1 MTENSGPDNRAD
13 ELDAELGERFYR
25 NSQAAEEKLTD
36 EMIAIIARFIDRRF
50 NDYEGRRLALRD
62 AHAKDIGCVQA
73 RFRIDSELAP
83 ALQQGVF
90 IPGREYDAWIRFSN
104 GNSEINGSRYPDAR
118 GMAMKLMG
126 VGGTKFLSNETSTQD
141 FIMADNPVFFV
152 DDLRRYADTLEE
164 FHSGGRLM
172 QFISAR
178 RLQGRERRL
187 AFFNSFHWITNPLCR
202 QYWSMT
208 AYRLG
213 AEPGKKMAIKFTA
226 KPRLPPGEKAF
237 KWRTFLSPGFSL
249 RAEASKTLAKGEAR
263 FDFYI
268 QRFVDNRCTP
278 VEDTGTNW
286 EESVAR
292 PEHVGEIIIPAQDLL
307 SPERYRFC
315 ENLSFNPWHSLP
327 EHKPLGAVN
336 RARKRIYVEISKRR
350 HRLNQAPMIEPT
362 APQRDSI

>member
-1 MTENSGPDNRAD
+1 VTDTSGHDNPLDEFDAD
-13 ELDAELGERFYR
+13 LGERFYR
-25 NSQAAEEKLTD
+25 NSQDEEDRLTE

-62 AHAKDIGCVQA
+62 AHAKNIGCVHA
-73 RFRIDSELAP
+73 RFRVDSELAP
-83 ALQQGVF
+83 ALRQGVF

-126 VGGTKFLSNETSTQD
+126 VDGAKFLSDEKSTQD

-178 RLQGRERRL
+178 HLQGRERRL
-187 AFFNSFHWITNPLCR
+187 AFLNSFHWITNPLFR

-249 RAEASKTLAKGEAR
+249 GQEVSKTLAKGEAR
-263 FDFYI
+263 FDFYV
-268 QRFVDNRCTP
+268 QRFVDDRRTP
-278 VEDTGTNW
+278 VEDTGTHW

-292 PEHVGEIIIPAQDLL
+292 PEHVAEIVIPAQDLL
-307 SPERYRFC
+307 SAERYRFC

-336 RARKRIYVEISKRR
+336 RARKRIYVEMSKHR
-350 HRLNQAPMIEPT
+350 HRLNQVPMTEPSV
-362 APQRDSI
+362 PERGRI

>member
-1 MTENSGPDNRAD
+1 VAEISDDDNRPDEFDAD
-13 ELDAELGERFYR
+13 LGERFYR
-25 NSQAAEEKLTD
+25 NSQEEEERLTD
-36 EMIAIIARFIDRRF
+36 QIIAIIARFIDRRF
-50 NDYEGRRLALRD
+50 NDHEGRRLALRD
-62 AHAKDIGCVQA
+62 AHAKDIGCVHA
-73 RFRIDSELAP
+73 RFRVDSELAP
-83 ALQQGVF
+83 ALRQGVF
-90 IPGREYDAWIRFSN
+90 VPGREYDAWIRFSN

-126 VGGTKFLSNETSTQD
+126 VGGAKFLSDENSTQD

-172 QFISAR
+172 QYISVR

-187 AFFNSFHWITNPLCR
+187 AFLNSFHWITNPLFR

-213 AEPGKKMAIKFTA
+213 VEPGKKMAIKFTA

-237 KWRTFLSPGFSL
+237 QWRTFLSPGFSL
-249 RAEASKTLAKGEAR
+249 RQEASKVLAKGEAR

-268 QRFVDNRCTP
+268 QRFVDDRRTP

-292 PEHVGEIIIPAQDLL
+292 PEHVAEIVIPAQDLL
-307 SPERYRFC
+307 SAERYRFC

-336 RARKRIYVEISKRR
+336 RARKRIYVEISKHR

-362 APQRDSI
+362 GAERSRI